1 MVAKKREVSRRRGRP
16 VVGKEAKRLSFT
28 MRITQTM
35 RDKLEAAARLSGRS
49 VSEEAQIRLENN
61 ERTFKDGLVHVFGRQ
76 WAGVLVLSSYL
87 MRQEGDWL
95 DDPRAFMRAR
105 NRLGALLSILQPP
118 GTPPEPKWGFDEEGL
133 QVVEPIVT
141 RKPTAAW
148 RRTNAEIYE
157 LLGEPAMRRLWDWEE
172 RGRS

>member
-1 MVAKKREVSRRRGRP
+1 MAKKRVAARRRGRP
-16 VVGKEAKRLSFT
+16 VAGKAAKRLSFT

-35 RDKLEAAARLSGRS
+35 RDKLEVAARQSGRS

-61 ERTFKDGLVHVFGRQ
+61 ERTFRDGLVHVFGRQ
-76 WAGVLVLSSYL
+76 WAGVLLLSSYL

-105 NRLGALLSILQPP
+105 NRLGALLSILEPP
-118 GTPPEPKWGFDEEGL
+118 GTPREPRWGLDEDGL
-133 QVVEPIVT
+133 EVVVPIVT

-148 RRTNAEIYE
+148 LRTHAEIRE
-157 LLGEPAMRRLWDWEE
+157 LLGDSAMHRLWDWEE